1 MVHRYASS
9 KLSFLTILKWQISK
23 RFSASPAPHSPMPIE
38 HHDAL
43 PEGDYALWIGHA
55 SLWLSLGNT
64 TVAIDPVMGNIP
76 MYRRHTPL
84 PIPIDQLRANVI
96 LITHAH
102 YDHFDKPSVLALLKS
117 NPKSIIVAPAGFW
130 RYLKG
135 HIERE
140 KCFELEWWE
149 SVMIEGLFITLVPS
163 KHWSKRTPF
172 DTNKALWGGYILQNK
187 EHCVYHSG
195 DTAMGEHFQEIG
207 EKFEIDEAF
216 LPIGA
221 YRPEAIMQA
230 NHINPPEALEA
241 CTLLG
246 AKTLLPIHYGTFSL
260 SDEPLDEPLKWFS
273 HLVKINPHPFA
284 VKALRIGEV
293 YRFSETSTLKS
304 T

>member
-1 MVHRYASS
+1 MVHRYTSP
-9 KLSFLTILKWQISK
+9 KFSFISILKWQISK
-23 RFSASPAPHSPMPIE
+23 RFSIQTNPHTPMPIE
-38 HHDAL
+38 YHDAL
-43 PEGDYALWIGHA
+43 PEGDCALWLGHA
-55 SLWLSLGNT
+55 SVWLRVGGTS
-64 TVAIDPVMGNIP
+64 VIIDPIFGNIP
-76 MYRRHTPL
+76 MYRRYTPL
-84 PIPIDQLRANVI
+84 PIPKEELQADVI
-96 LITHAH
+96 FITHSH
-102 YDHFDKPSVLALLKS
+102 YDHFDKPSVLALLKN
-117 NPKSIIVAPAGFW
+117 NPDCIIVVPAGFW

-135 HIERE
+135 DISRE

-149 SVMIEGLFITLVPS
+149 SVMIGGLFITFVPS

-172 DTNKALWGGYILQNK
+172 DTNKVLWGGYILQNK
-187 EHCVYHSG
+187 EQCLYHSG

-246 AKTLLPIHYGTFSL
+246 AKTLIPIHYGTFSL

-273 HLVKINPHPFA
+273 HLAKNNPHPFA
-284 VKALRIGEV
+284 VKALKIGEI
-293 YRFSETSTLKS
+293 YRFNKTSTYKS